1 MRHRARSTP
10 GTLDLRHHPFHH
22 LLFDQRP
29 SGGVAAIGAG
39 FDPNCPNCREQA
51 VSEKGWRLWYT
62 LACTKTTRLVRL
74 DDRSEVAQRWAEDM
88 ANDPDVLSV
97 WLESPLGDLLR
108 LKG

>member
-1 MRHRARSTP
+1 MHYRALRTP
-10 GTLDLRHHPFHH
+10 DPLDLSRHPFHH
-22 LLFDQRP
+22 VLFDLRP
-29 SGGVAAIGAG
+29 SGGFAVIGAG

-51 VSEKGWRLWYT
+51 ARERGWRLWYT
-62 LACTKTTRLVRL
+62 LACPKTTRLIRL
-74 DDRSEVAQRWAEDM
+74 DDQSEVAQRWAEDM